1 MKSVTQC
8 CSSYQKKVS
17 ESLFY
22 ISHIEPTLLFF
33 NNPGKE
39 IQDIID
45 DRYAEVGSNSSAFW
59 VMVAALKVSNWK
71 IVESVCW
78 DFSLLD

>member
-1 MKSVTQC
+1 MWSQFF
-8 CSSYQKKVS
+8 SSYQKKVS
-17 ESLFY
+17 ESHFY
-22 ISHIEPTLLFF
+22 ISHIEPTLVFFF

-39 IQDIID
+39 IQEIID